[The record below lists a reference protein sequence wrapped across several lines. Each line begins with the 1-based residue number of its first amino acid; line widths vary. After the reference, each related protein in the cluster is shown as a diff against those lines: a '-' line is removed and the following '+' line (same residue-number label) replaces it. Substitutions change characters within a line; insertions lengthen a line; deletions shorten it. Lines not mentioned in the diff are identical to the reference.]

1 VQHPQDLE
9 RWRKMSPAERLRIA
23 LDLTD
28 LAWQFLLRLPAEER
42 ERRLAIAREPWN
54 PPPSTEPPR

>member
-1 VQHPQDLE
+1 
-9 RWRKMSPAERLRIA
+9 MSPAERLKIA

-54 PPPSTEPPR
+54 PPPATEPPR